1 MGFEQSNDDIPRIPG
16 LFQLTPIARG
26 GFATVYRAIQED
38 FGREVA
44 VKVFH
49 TALLDRRSRDSFKAE
64 CKAIGELPTYLD
76 VVTMFQSGVVPG
88 SDGRPFLV
96 MELCRES
103 LAMRIARGPLRPDEV
118 AAIGARMAT
127 TLQAVHDAGRVHGD
141 VTPSNILFRAT
152 GEAVLSDFGLTLHA
166 DAGSARADYATWEH
180 AGPEVYQG
188 QSTFLSD
195 VYGLGSTLHTA
206 LTGHPPVPRAT
217 GEPLRDYK
225 LRAVMTPAPRLP
237 DSVAGPAF
245 SAVLAKALAP
255 DPGARHV
262 SANDFAAELAA
273 LAAPVEQARQ
283 WIPDTA
289 YESPVS
295 TGFRP
300 GNAALAASSPPGVE
314 TTVRPGIPV
323 EEPPKR
329 MPASTRWL
337 IAGAVALAVVVGVG
351 VTALLTRSAP
361 APAAAPAPSASAGAP
376 ASSAA
381 TPAPV
386 LAPPE
391 DLGAQVRLS
400 WTGGADWDY
409 AVVIAEDGASSP
421 TVKLAERRTTFT
433 VDVARGKR
441 YCFQVQATWDS
452 GSRTAASESLGIRQA
467 QCVHPGS

>member
-1 MGFEQSNDDIPRIPG
+1 MGFEQSNDDVPRIPG
-16 LFQLTPIARG
+16 LFRLTPIARG

-49 TALLDRRSRDSFKAE
+49 SALLDRRSRDSFKAE
-64 CKAIGELPTYLD
+64 CKAIGKLPTYLD
-76 VVTMFQSGVVPG
+76 VVTVFQSGVVPG

-96 MELCRES
+96 MELCHES
-103 LAMRIARGPLRPDEV
+103 LADRIARGPLRPGEA
-118 AAIGARMAT
+118 AAIGARTAT

-188 QSTFLSD
+188 RSTFLSD
-195 VYGLGSTLHTA
+195 VYGLGSTLYTA
-206 LTGHPPVPRAT
+206 LTGHPPVPRET

-225 LRAVMTPAPRLP
+225 LRAVMTAAPRLP
-237 DSVAGPAF
+237 ETVAGPGF

-255 DPGARHV
+255 DPDARHV

-273 LAAPVEQARQ
+273 LAAPARARE
-283 WIPDTA
+283 WVPDTA
-289 YESPVS
+289 GESPAS
-295 TGFRP
+295 TGLRP
-300 GNAALAASSPPGVE
+300 GDPVLAAGAPPGAE
-314 TTVRPGIPV
+314 TTARPGIPV
-323 EEPPKR
+323 GEPPKR
-329 MPASTRWL
+329 MSASTRWL
-337 IAGAVALAVVVGVG
+337 IAGAAALAVVAGAG
-351 VTALLTRSAP
+351 VTVLLTRSAP
-361 APAAAPAPSASAGAP
+361 APVGAPVPSTSAEAPPSAG
-376 ASSAA
+376 A

-400 WTGGADWDY
+400 WTGGAGWDY
-409 AVVIAEDGASSP
+409 AVVIAEDGASAP
-421 TVKLAERRTTFT
+421 TIKLAERRTSFT
-433 VDVARGKR
+433 VDVAPGKR
-441 YCFQVQATWDS
+441 YCFQIQATWDS